1 MAGEQVRVFL
11 ADPHPRPRARLRDLL
26 ERETDLSVV
35 GEGAPSRPGFAQL
48 MATDPDVVVARVD
61 GGMAAIELCRELLS
75 RYPWIRCVVV
85 SNLGEDEGLLDAILV
100 GAAGYVTSEGR
111 GRSVA
116 EEVRRAAG
124 GERPIDDHLLGMVD
138 RHPPGEIEGLLDELP
153 EQQRRVAQLV
163 AEGRTNAEIAEQLYL
178 SPHTVRNY
186 LSRVMRKLQARNRT
200 EVAVMMALLAL
211 ERRGL
216 ARGAG

>member
-11 ADPHPRPRARLRDLL
+11 ADPHPRPRSRLRDLL
-26 ERETDLSVV
+26 EGETDLRVV

-48 MATDPDVVVARVD
+48 VATDPDVVVARVD

-124 GERPIDDHLLGMVD
+124 GERPIDDHLLGLVD
-138 RHPPGEIEGLLDELP
+138 RHPPGEVEGLLDELP

-178 SPHTVRNY
+178 SIRTVESHRAHIQQK
-186 LSRVMRKLQARNRT
+186 LRRSSRADLVRY
-200 EVAVMMALLAL
+200 ALDHGLV
-211 ERRGL
+211 ER
-216 ARGAG
+216 